1 MKEFDFDNAF
11 GQPPAAFQEGMARA
25 LAQLKEDK
33 PVKKFSIRT
42 LALAAILVL
51 ALCGIALAV
60 SYTYGIEWFLTERIA
75 DPPTLPAN
83 FKEQVQSDIFQENA
97 GDFADVVIQE
107 AVWLDNS
114 FKYRPNSFQMTI
126 KAAVKDAQ
134 KYEMHEG
141 IRLNNDGDTSERD
154 NADWLWT
161 DAGHGPIPEMMTDP
175 KKQLLLFEPGIF
187 TIGTTD
193 GFTMSGIGED
203 SIRAEDGSL
212 LYNLFIVLDNF
223 DPKHLQETYGGMKE
237 ENAKSI
243 LEAGLEKAKAY
254 QEAKAKFTDEN
265 GLTTLVFHYD
275 VWEYP
280 DRQTRSHNGYVTF
293 KAKLP

>member
-1 MKEFDFDNAF
+1 M
-11 GQPPAAFQEGMARA
+11 
-25 LAQLKEDK
+25 
-33 PVKKFSIRT
+33 
-42 LALAAILVL
+42 
-51 ALCGIALAV
+51 
-60 SYTYGIEWFLTERIA
+60 
-75 DPPTLPAN
+75 
-83 FKEQVQSDIFQENA
+83 
-97 GDFADVVIQE
+97 
-107 AVWLDNS
+107 WLDNS

-126 KAAVKDAQ
+126 KAAVRDAQ

-141 IRLNNDGDTSERD
+141 IRLNNDGDTSERND
-154 NADWLWT
+154 EDWLWT

-254 QEAKAKFTDEN
+254 QEAKTKFTDEN

-280 DRQTRSHNGYVTF
+280 DRQARSHNGYVTF